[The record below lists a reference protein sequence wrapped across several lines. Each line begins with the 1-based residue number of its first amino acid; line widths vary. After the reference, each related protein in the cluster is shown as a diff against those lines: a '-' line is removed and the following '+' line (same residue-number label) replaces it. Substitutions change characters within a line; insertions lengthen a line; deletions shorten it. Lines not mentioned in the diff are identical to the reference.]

1 MRARSPETIVQAD
14 ITMILRNLKFALD
27 SAWQSFW
34 RNLAVSLAAVL
45 SITLILI
52 LAGLNLLVGHAFSQ
66 VLDGFRDKVSE
77 ISINVAD
84 DTPLQ
89 SVYEFQQ
96 QLAADPRVVSVKFVT
111 KDQALAQFKADPNN
125 VVFAQQLDGN
135 PLDAKLQVRVATL
148 GDVAGVDTLARRW
161 PGVDPTDPTNYQG
174 DFVNRMLGLSQW
186 LGLAGVALLAAL
198 VIVSIVIVMNTIR
211 TAVYHRRKEIEVMKL
226 VGATEWFVRGP
237 FVLEGVMT
245 GLIAASIALSLLVVA
260 YPPTVERFRADI
272 TFIPLTFDPAF
283 VASLARD
290 LLLGG
295 ALLGALGSY
304 IGVRRYVRI

>member
-1 MRARSPETIVQAD
+1 
-14 ITMILRNLKFALD
+14 MILRNLKFALN

-52 LAGLNLLVGHAFSQ
+52 LAGINLLVGHAFSQ

-77 ISINVAD
+77 ISINVSD

-89 SVYEFQQ
+89 NVYEFQQ
-96 QLAADPRVVSVKFVT
+96 QLAADPRVVSVKFIT

-135 PLDAKLQVRVATL
+135 PLDAKLQVRVGKL
-148 GDVAGVDTLARRW
+148 SDVAEIDTLARRW

-186 LGLAGVALLAAL
+186 LNLAGVALLAAL

-237 FVLEGVMT
+237 FVIEGVMT

-260 YPPTVERFRADI
+260 YPPTVARFRADI

>member
-1 MRARSPETIVQAD
+1 
-14 ITMILRNLKFALD
+14 MILRNLKFALD

-135 PLDAKLQVRVATL
+135 PLDAKLQVRVARL